1 MMSVNMMAVY
11 HTIQKAY
18 NTDMCILVH
27 MTVDTQSII
36 IRDNKENG
44 LEITTK

>member
-1 MMSVNMMAVY
+1 MMSVNKMAVY
-11 HTIQKAY
+11 QAIQEVY
-18 NTDMCILVH
+18 NTDVCILVQ

-44 LEITTK
+44 LEITKK